1 MSHCIYVLYCFVFLF
16 FMDSSNHHCFLI
28 FIVKYLEIFIIII
41 FIRIWVINYSKDQI
55 IMLRG
60 VLDEVY
66 DILSELWGYEG
77 VSILL
82 PITHGRLAYGHPY
95 PSPCLF
101 ILNISR
107 VDGIWVT
114 YSAVASGSIENF
126 PYLIVLLPFPYS
138 WKS

>member
-1 MSHCIYVLYCFVFLF
+1 M
-16 FMDSSNHHCFLI
+16 
-28 FIVKYLEIFIIII
+28 EIFIIII

-66 DILSELWGYEG
+66 NILSELWGYEG

-138 WKS
+138 WNLSTLFCEYSWCLYFRGFTLCGGCIRIYYQLQVH